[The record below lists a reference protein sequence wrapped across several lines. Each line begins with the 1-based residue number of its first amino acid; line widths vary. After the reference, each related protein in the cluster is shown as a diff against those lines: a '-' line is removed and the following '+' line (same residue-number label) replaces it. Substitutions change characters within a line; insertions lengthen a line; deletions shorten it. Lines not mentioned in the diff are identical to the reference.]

1 MSLLELRLHGTYP
14 ANFLEAGIGQW
25 DRLALL
31 GALCPVQIGYDMA
44 SLEIARRIRR
54 NGYIVVRSWVTKSG
68 IPLKFLAFVSRGV
81 ARPDQAK
88 RDPIERMTGA
98 VEASRFRIR

>member
-68 IPLKFLAFVSRGV
+68 IPLNFLPSSPVVWR
-81 ARPDQAK
+81 DQTK
-88 RDPIERMTGA
+88 RSA
-98 VEASRFRIR
+98 IRSNV